1 MSDTVDQSYFVELAG
16 KDPAEV
22 CRRALCNYDPS
33 SEAYL
38 LGVWGEH
45 YRINPHNSSIIRKSA
60 LQPGVNIL
68 LGLFIIYYLLHIK
81 ETEVSGEW
89 ISEKEVPGGA
99 AFFRGPHTIPGY
111 LIAERY
117 GDHLGEFK
125 KKCLEL
131 GGSPLEMADAAFA
144 FSITPRIPVAVLLW
158 EGDTEFPAEAKL
170 LFDRTIAEQLPPDVI
185 FSLAVEICNRLGNRS
200 FVERDQE
207 RT

>member
-1 MSDTVDQSYFVELAG
+1 MTDTVDQSYFRELAG

-22 CRRALCNYDPS
+22 CRRALCEYDLS
-33 SEAYL
+33 THAYL
-38 LGVWGEH
+38 LTVWGQE
-45 YRINPHNSSIIRKSA
+45 YLIDPRNSLIAQKNARNVRVNA
-60 LQPGVNIL
+60 LM
-68 LGLFIIYYLLHIK
+68 GLFIIYYLLHIK
-81 ETEVSGEW
+81 EMEVSGKW

-99 AFFRGPHTIPGY
+99 AFFRGPHTIPGN

-158 EGDTEFPAEAKL
+158 EGDTEFPSE
-170 LFDRTIAEQLPPDVI
+170 
-185 FSLAVEICNRLGNRS
+185 VETP
-200 FVERDQE
+200 F
-207 RT
+207 